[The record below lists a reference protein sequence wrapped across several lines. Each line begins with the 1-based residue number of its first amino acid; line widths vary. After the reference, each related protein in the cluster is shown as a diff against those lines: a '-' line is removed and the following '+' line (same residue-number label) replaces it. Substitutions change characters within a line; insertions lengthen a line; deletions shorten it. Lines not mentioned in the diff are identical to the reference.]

1 MAFKHYDVV
10 RAASPSDLAERITQK
25 LKEGWQPYGSAL
37 ISTAGYG
44 AEFIQP
50 VVSEGSIS
58 SPEEPGNRPTTSAP
72 SVAPEYYYVIAL
84 AGQSNGMSYGEGL
97 PLPDTFDSPDPRI
110 KQLARRSTVT
120 PGGAACKYNDIIPAD
135 HCLHDVQDMSR
146 LNHPKADLS
155 KGQYGTV
162 GQGLHIA
169 KKLLPFIPANAGIL
183 LVPCCRGGSAFTT
196 GADGTY
202 SDASGASENST
213 RWGVDKPLY
222 KDLIGRTKAALKKN
236 PKNVLFAVVWMQ
248 GEFDFGGTPVNHAAQ
263 FGALVDKF
271 RADLADMAGQCVG
284 GSAGGVPWICGD
296 TTYFWKQKNESTY
309 QTVYGSYK
317 NKTEKNIHF
326 VPFMTDEN
334 GVNVPTN
341 KPEEDPDIPGIG
353 YYGSKWR
360 DSSATW
366 TSQDRASHFSS
377 WARRTTYFWKQKNES
392 TYQTVYGSYKNK
404 TEKNI
409 HFVPFMTDENGVNV
423 PTNKPEEDPD
433 IPGIG
438 YYGSKWRDS
447 SATWTSQDRAS
458 HFSSWARRGII
469 SDRLATAILRH
480 AGRVALNAG
489 ASSTVSEVR
498 PSSPSG
504 AEATGVTTLLSYLAS
519 ESEGSLKVQGWSA
532 SGGRAEVVS
541 DAEGTGGK
549 AVKLTKEAG
558 KSSWVLEYA
567 AGNGAAL
574 LQKGGQIRC
583 RFKVSGALAANQYVM
598 AFYWPVSSLP
608 QGVALTGD
616 GGNNLLAAFYI
627 QTDAK
632 DLNVMYHNAKVATNN
647 LKLGTFG
654 AFDNEWHM
662 LAFRF
667 AGNNSLQVT
676 PVIDGQDGTPFTLT
690 QSPVSAFAAD
700 KLHVTDITRNA
711 TYPVLIDSIAV
722 EVNNADAAA

>member
-1 MAFKHYDVV
+1 MTFKHYDVV
-10 RAASPSDLAERITQK
+10 RAASPSDLAERLTQK
-25 LKEGWQPYGSAL
+25 LKEGWQPFGSPVAITPYTL
-37 ISTAGYG
+37 MQAIA
-44 AEFIQP
+44 AEGDVTTP
-50 VVSEGSIS
+50 VAVTGNEGEAVAVSA
-58 SPEEPGNRPTTSAP
+58 TSD
-72 SVAPEYYYVIAL
+72 PEYYFVVVL

-97 PLPDTFDSPDPRI
+97 PLPETYDRPDPRI

-120 PGGAACKYNDIIPAD
+120 PGGVACKYNDIIPAD

-366 TSQDRASHFSS
+366 TSQDRASHFS
-377 WARRTTYFWKQKNES
+377 T
-392 TYQTVYGSYKNK
+392 
-404 TEKNI
+404 
-409 HFVPFMTDENGVNV
+409 
-423 PTNKPEEDPD
+423 
-433 IPGIG
+433 
-438 YYGSKWRDS
+438 
-447 SATWTSQDRAS
+447 
-458 HFSSWARRGII
+458 WARRGII
-469 SDRLATAILRH
+469 SDRLATAILVH
-480 AGRVALNAG
+480 AGRIAEFITGKQPDMVKP
-489 ASSTVSEVR
+489 TV
-498 PSSPSG
+498 PSG
-504 AEATGVTTLLSYLAS
+504 EGPEREAEAPASKRTLMSLLAS
-519 ESEGSLKVQGWSA
+519 GEDLASQGWRYYHKPA
-532 SGGRAEVVS
+532 GGDSVNKNIAEAVVS
-541 DAEGTGGK
+541 DAGATGGK
-549 AVKLTKEAG
+549 ALQLNKPENHI
-558 KSSWVLEYA
+558 WFLEHDA
-567 AGNGAAL
+567 AGQGAEL
-574 LQKGGQIRC
+574 LKKGGRVSV
-583 RFKVSGALAANQYVM
+583 RFKLPGSLVPNQFALGI
-598 AFYWPVSSLP
+598 YWQLSSLP
-608 QGVALTGD
+608 EGVMLSGE
-616 GGNNLLAAFYI
+616 GNDMLMSFFL
-627 QTDAK
+627 QTDTTN
-632 DLNVMYHNAKVATNN
+632 LNAMHHRKPNAK
-647 LKLGTFG
+647 LDTFG
-654 AFDNEWHM
+654 VFDNGWHT
-662 LAFRF
+662 LAFEF
-667 AGNNSLQVT
+667 AGNNSIQVT
-676 PVIDGQDGTPFTLT
+676 PVLDEKRGAAFTLVK
-690 QSPVSAFAAD
+690 SPASGAAD
-700 KLHVTDITRNA
+700 KLQLNDISRSA
-711 TYPVLIDSIAV
+711 TYTLLIDSIAV
-722 EVNNADAAA
+722 EVNSTDTVA

>member
-50 VVSEGSIS
+50 VVSEGELPSLAES
-58 SPEEPGNRPTTSAP
+58 GNHPHVSAKPEA
-72 SVAPEYYYVIAL
+72 APEYYYVIAL
-84 AGQSNGMSYGEGL
+84 AGQSNSMSYGEGL
-97 PLPDTFDSPDPRI
+97 PLPETYDRPDPRI

-202 SDASGASENST
+202 SDAGGASENST

-271 RADLADMAGQCVG
+271 RADLADMAGLCVG

-366 TSQDRASHFSS
+366 TSQDRASHFS
-377 WARRTTYFWKQKNES
+377 T
-392 TYQTVYGSYKNK
+392 
-404 TEKNI
+404 
-409 HFVPFMTDENGVNV
+409 
-423 PTNKPEEDPD
+423 
-433 IPGIG
+433 
-438 YYGSKWRDS
+438 
-447 SATWTSQDRAS
+447 
-458 HFSSWARRGII
+458 WARRGII

-504 AEATGVTTLLSYLAS
+504 AEVTGVTTLLSYLAS

-549 AVKLTKEAG
+549 AVKVTKEAG

-583 RFKVSGALAANQYVM
+583 RFKASGALAANQYVM

-647 LKLGTFG
+647 LKLGSFG
-654 AFDNEWHM
+654 AFDNEWHT

-690 QSPVSAFAAD
+690 QSPVSAFSAD
-700 KLHVTDITRNA
+700 KLHVTDITKSA

>member
-1 MAFKHYDVV
+1 MTFKHYDVV
-10 RAASPSDLAERITQK
+10 RAASPSDLAERLTQK
-25 LKEGWQPYGSAL
+25 LKEGWQPFGSPVAITPYTL
-37 ISTAGYG
+37 MQAIA
-44 AEFIQP
+44 AEGDVTTP
-50 VVSEGSIS
+50 VAVTGNEGEAVAVSA
-58 SPEEPGNRPTTSAP
+58 TSD
-72 SVAPEYYYVIAL
+72 PEYYFVVVL

-97 PLPDTFDSPDPRI
+97 PLPETYDRPDPRI

-120 PGGAACKYNDIIPAD
+120 PGGVACKYNDIIPAD

-366 TSQDRASHFSS
+366 TSQDRASHFS
-377 WARRTTYFWKQKNES
+377 T
-392 TYQTVYGSYKNK
+392 
-404 TEKNI
+404 
-409 HFVPFMTDENGVNV
+409 
-423 PTNKPEEDPD
+423 
-433 IPGIG
+433 
-438 YYGSKWRDS
+438 
-447 SATWTSQDRAS
+447 
-458 HFSSWARRGII
+458 WARRGII
-469 SDRLATAILRH
+469 SDRLATAILVH
-480 AGRVALNAG
+480 AGRIAEFITGKQPDMVKP
-489 ASSTVSEVR
+489 TV
-498 PSSPSG
+498 PSG
-504 AEATGVTTLLSYLAS
+504 EGPEREAEAPASNRTLMSLLAS
-519 ESEGSLKVQGWSA
+519 GEDLASQGWRYYHKPA
-532 SGGRAEVVS
+532 GGDSVNKNIAEAVVS
-541 DAEGTGGK
+541 DAGATGGK
-549 AVKLTKEAG
+549 ALQLNKPENHI
-558 KSSWVLEYA
+558 WFLEHDA
-567 AGNGAAL
+567 AGQGAEL
-574 LQKGGQIRC
+574 LKKGGRVSV
-583 RFKVSGALAANQYVM
+583 RFKLPGSLVPNQFALGI
-598 AFYWPVSSLP
+598 YWQLSSLP
-608 QGVALTGD
+608 EGVMLSGE
-616 GGNNLLAAFYI
+616 GNDMLMSFFL
-627 QTDAK
+627 QTDTTN
-632 DLNVMYHNAKVATNN
+632 LNAMHHRKPNAK
-647 LKLGTFG
+647 LDTFG
-654 AFDNEWHM
+654 VFDNGWHT
-662 LAFRF
+662 LAFEF
-667 AGNNSLQVT
+667 AGNNSIQVT
-676 PVIDGQDGTPFTLT
+676 PVLDEKRGAAFTLVK
-690 QSPVSAFAAD
+690 SPASG
-700 KLHVTDITRNA
+700 
-711 TYPVLIDSIAV
+711 
-722 EVNNADAAA
+722 

>member
-10 RAASPSDLAERITQK
+10 RAASPSDLAERLTQK
-25 LKEGWQPYGSAL
+25 LKEGWQPFGSPVAITPYTL
-37 ISTAGYG
+37 MQAIA
-44 AEFIQP
+44 AEGDVTTP
-50 VVSEGSIS
+50 VAVTGNEGKAVAVSA
-58 SPEEPGNRPTTSAP
+58 TSD
-72 SVAPEYYYVIAL
+72 PEYYFVVVL

-97 PLPDTFDSPDPRI
+97 PLPETYDRPEPRI

-183 LVPCCRGGSAFTT
+183 LAPCCRGGSAFTT

-271 RADLADMAGQCVG
+271 RADLTDMAGQCVG

-366 TSQDRASHFSS
+366 TSQDRASHFS
-377 WARRTTYFWKQKNES
+377 T
-392 TYQTVYGSYKNK
+392 
-404 TEKNI
+404 
-409 HFVPFMTDENGVNV
+409 
-423 PTNKPEEDPD
+423 
-433 IPGIG
+433 
-438 YYGSKWRDS
+438 
-447 SATWTSQDRAS
+447 
-458 HFSSWARRGII
+458 WARRGII
-469 SDRLATAILRH
+469 SDRLATAILVH
-480 AGRVALNAG
+480 AGRTAEFITG
-489 ASSTVSEVR
+489 KQPDMVR
-498 PSSPSG
+498 PTVPSG
-504 AEATGVTTLLSYLAS
+504 EGPEREAEAPASKRTLMSLLAS
-519 ESEGSLKVQGWSA
+519 GEDLASQGWRYYHKPA
-532 SGGRAEVVS
+532 GGDSVNKNIAEAVVS
-541 DAEGTGGK
+541 DAGATGGK
-549 AVKLTKEAG
+549 ALQLNKPENHI
-558 KSSWVLEYA
+558 WFLEHDA
-567 AGNGAAL
+567 AGQGAEL
-574 LQKGGQIRC
+574 LKKGGRVSV
-583 RFKVSGALAANQYVM
+583 RFKLPGSLVPNQFALGI
-598 AFYWPVSSLP
+598 YWQLSSLP
-608 QGVALTGD
+608 EGVTLSGE
-616 GGNNLLAAFYI
+616 GNDMLMSFFQ
-627 QTDAK
+627 QTDTTN
-632 DLNVMYHNAKVATNN
+632 LNAMHHRKPNAK
-647 LKLGTFG
+647 LDTFG
-654 AFDNEWHM
+654 VFDNGWHT
-662 LAFRF
+662 LAFEF
-667 AGNNSLQVT
+667 AGNNSIQVT
-676 PVIDGQDGTPFTLT
+676 PVLDEKRGAAFTLVK
-690 QSPVSAFAAD
+690 SPASGVAD
-700 KLHVTDITRNA
+700 KLQLTDISKSA
-711 TYPVLIDSIAV
+711 TYTLLIDSIAV
-722 EVNNADAAA
+722 EVNSTDTAA

>member
-50 VVSEGSIS
+50 VVSEGELPSLAES
-58 SPEEPGNRPTTSAP
+58 GNHPHVSAKPEA
-72 SVAPEYYYVIAL
+72 APEYYYVIAL
-84 AGQSNGMSYGEGL
+84 AGQSNSMSYGEGL
-97 PLPDTFDSPDPRI
+97 PLPETYDRPDPRI

-202 SDASGASENST
+202 SDAGGASENST

-271 RADLADMAGQCVG
+271 RADLTDMAGQCVG
-284 GSAGGVPWICGD
+284 GSAGSVPWICGD

-366 TSQDRASHFSS
+366 TSQDRASHFS
-377 WARRTTYFWKQKNES
+377 T
-392 TYQTVYGSYKNK
+392 
-404 TEKNI
+404 
-409 HFVPFMTDENGVNV
+409 
-423 PTNKPEEDPD
+423 
-433 IPGIG
+433 
-438 YYGSKWRDS
+438 
-447 SATWTSQDRAS
+447 
-458 HFSSWARRGII
+458 WARRGII

-480 AGRVALNAG
+480 AGRVALNVG
-489 ASSTVSEVR
+489 APSTVSEVR

-504 AEATGVTTLLSYLAS
+504 AEVTGVTTLLSYLAS

-549 AVKLTKEAG
+549 AVKVTKEAG

-583 RFKVSGALAANQYVM
+583 RFKASGALTANQYVM

-608 QGVALTGD
+608 QGVVLTGD

-647 LKLGTFG
+647 LKLGSFG
-654 AFDNEWHM
+654 AFDNEWHT

-690 QSPVSAFAAD
+690 QSPVSAFSAD
-700 KLHVTDITRNA
+700 KLHVTDITKSA

>member
-50 VVSEGSIS
+50 VVSEGELPSLAES
-58 SPEEPGNRPTTSAP
+58 GNHPHVSAKPEA
-72 SVAPEYYYVIAL
+72 APEYYYVIAL
-84 AGQSNGMSYGEGL
+84 ADQSNSMSYGEGL
-97 PLPDTFDSPDPRI
+97 PLPETYDRPDPRI

-202 SDASGASENST
+202 SDAGGASENSA

-366 TSQDRASHFSS
+366 TSQDRASHFS
-377 WARRTTYFWKQKNES
+377 T
-392 TYQTVYGSYKNK
+392 
-404 TEKNI
+404 
-409 HFVPFMTDENGVNV
+409 
-423 PTNKPEEDPD
+423 
-433 IPGIG
+433 
-438 YYGSKWRDS
+438 
-447 SATWTSQDRAS
+447 
-458 HFSSWARRGII
+458 WARRGII

-504 AEATGVTTLLSYLAS
+504 AEVTGVTTLLSYLAS

-549 AVKLTKEAG
+549 AVKVTKEAG

-583 RFKVSGALAANQYVM
+583 RFKASGALAANQYVM

-647 LKLGTFG
+647 LKLGSFG
-654 AFDNEWHM
+654 AFDNEWHT

-690 QSPVSAFAAD
+690 QSPVSAFSAD
-700 KLHVTDITRNA
+700 KLHVTDITKSA

>member
-10 RAASPSDLAERITQK
+10 RAASPSDLAERLTQK
-25 LKEGWQPYGSAL
+25 LKEGWQPFGSPVAITPYTL
-37 ISTAGYG
+37 MQAIA
-44 AEFIQP
+44 AEGDVTTP
-50 VVSEGSIS
+50 VAVTGNEGKAVAVSA
-58 SPEEPGNRPTTSAP
+58 TSD
-72 SVAPEYYYVIAL
+72 PEYYFVVVL

-97 PLPDTFDSPDPRI
+97 PLPETYDRPEPRI

-183 LVPCCRGGSAFTT
+183 LAPCCRGGSAFTT

-271 RADLADMAGQCVG
+271 RADLTDMAGQCVG

-366 TSQDRASHFSS
+366 TSQDRASHFS
-377 WARRTTYFWKQKNES
+377 T
-392 TYQTVYGSYKNK
+392 
-404 TEKNI
+404 
-409 HFVPFMTDENGVNV
+409 
-423 PTNKPEEDPD
+423 
-433 IPGIG
+433 
-438 YYGSKWRDS
+438 
-447 SATWTSQDRAS
+447 
-458 HFSSWARRGII
+458 WARRGII
-469 SDRLATAILRH
+469 SDRLATAILVH
-480 AGRVALNAG
+480 AGRTAEFITG
-489 ASSTVSEVR
+489 KQPDMVR
-498 PSSPSG
+498 PTVPSG
-504 AEATGVTTLLSYLAS
+504 EGPEREAEAPASKRTLMSLLAS
-519 ESEGSLKVQGWSA
+519 GEDLASQGWRYYHKPA
-532 SGGRAEVVS
+532 GGDSVNKNIAEAVVS
-541 DAEGTGGK
+541 DAGATGGK
-549 AVKLTKEAG
+549 ALQLNKPENHI
-558 KSSWVLEYA
+558 WFLEHDA
-567 AGNGAAL
+567 AGQGAEL
-574 LQKGGQIRC
+574 LKKGGRVSV
-583 RFKVSGALAANQYVM
+583 RFKLPGSLVPNQFALGI
-598 AFYWPVSSLP
+598 YWQLSSLP
-608 QGVALTGD
+608 EGVTLSGE
-616 GGNNLLAAFYI
+616 GNDMLMSFFL
-627 QTDAK
+627 QTDTTN
-632 DLNVMYHNAKVATNN
+632 LNAMHHRKPNAK
-647 LKLGTFG
+647 LDTFG
-654 AFDNEWHM
+654 VFDNGWHT
-662 LAFRF
+662 LAFEF
-667 AGNNSLQVT
+667 AGNNSIQVT
-676 PVIDGQDGTPFTLT
+676 PVLDEKRGAAFTLVK
-690 QSPVSAFAAD
+690 SPASGAAD
-700 KLHVTDITRNA
+700 KLQLTDISKSA
-711 TYPVLIDSIAV
+711 TYTLLIDSIAV
-722 EVNNADAAA
+722 EVNSTDTAV

>member
-10 RAASPSDLAERITQK
+10 RAASPSDLAERLTQK
-25 LKEGWQPYGSAL
+25 LKEGWQPFGSPVAITPYTL
-37 ISTAGYG
+37 MQAIAAEGDVTTPVVVKPSGDGSTVISTT
-44 AEFIQP
+44 
-50 VVSEGSIS
+50 SE
-58 SPEEPGNRPTTSAP
+58 
-72 SVAPEYYYVIAL
+72 PEYYLVVVL
-84 AGQSNGMSYGEGL
+84 AGQSNSMAYGEGL
-97 PLPDTFDSPDPRI
+97 PLPETYDRPDPRI

-248 GEFDFGGTPVNHAAQ
+248 GEFDFDGTPANHAAQ

-271 RADLADMAGQCVG
+271 RADLTDMAGQCVG
-284 GSAGGVPWICGD
+284 GSAGGVPWVCGD

-309 QTVYGSYK
+309 QMVYGSYK

-360 DSSATW
+360 NDQKTW
-366 TSQDRASHFSS
+366 TSA
-377 WARRTTYFWKQKNES
+377 
-392 TYQTVYGSYKNK
+392 
-404 TEKNI
+404 
-409 HFVPFMTDENGVNV
+409 
-423 PTNKPEEDPD
+423 
-433 IPGIG
+433 
-438 YYGSKWRDS
+438 
-447 SATWTSQDRAS
+447 DRAS

-469 SDRLATAILRH
+469 SDRLATAILVH
-480 AGRVALNAG
+480 AGRTAEFITG
-489 ASSTVSEVR
+489 KQPDTVK
-498 PSSPSG
+498 PTGPSG
-504 AEATGVTTLLSYLAS
+504 EGPEREPEAPVSNRTLMSLLASGEDLASQGWRYYHKPASGDSVNKNIAEA
-519 ESEGSLKVQGWSA
+519 
-532 SGGRAEVVS
+532 VVS
-541 DAEGTGGK
+541 DEGATGGK
-549 AVKLTKEAG
+549 TLQLNKPE
-558 KSSWVLEYA
+558 SHIWFLEHDA
-567 AGNGAAL
+567 AGQGTEL
-574 LQKGGQIRC
+574 LKKGGRVSV
-583 RFKVSGALAANQYVM
+583 RFKVPGSLVPNQFALGI
-598 AFYWPVSSLP
+598 YWQLSSLP
-608 QGVALTGD
+608 EGVTLAEE
-616 GGNNLLAAFYI
+616 GNDLLMSFFL
-627 QTDAK
+627 QTDATN
-632 DLNVMYHNAKVATNN
+632 LNAMYHKKPNA
-647 LKLGTFG
+647 KLGTFG
-654 AFDNEWHM
+654 AFDNGWHT
-662 LAFRF
+662 LAFEF
-667 AGNNSLQVT
+667 AGNNSVQVT
-676 PVIDGQDGTPFTLT
+676 PVLDEKRGESFTLVK
-690 QSPVSAFAAD
+690 SPASGAAD
-700 KLHVTDITRNA
+700 KLQLTDISKAA
-711 TYPVLIDSIAV
+711 TYQLLIDSVKV
-722 EVNNADAAA
+722 EVNNTDTAA

>member
-50 VVSEGSIS
+50 VVSEGELPSLAES
-58 SPEEPGNRPTTSAP
+58 GNHPHVSAKPEA
-72 SVAPEYYYVIAL
+72 APEYYYVIAL
-84 AGQSNGMSYGEGL
+84 AGQSNSMSYGEGL
-97 PLPDTFDSPDPRI
+97 PLPETYDRPDPRI

-202 SDASGASENST
+202 SDAGGASENST

-271 RADLADMAGQCVG
+271 RADLTDMAGQCVG

-366 TSQDRASHFSS
+366 TSQDRASHFS
-377 WARRTTYFWKQKNES
+377 T
-392 TYQTVYGSYKNK
+392 
-404 TEKNI
+404 
-409 HFVPFMTDENGVNV
+409 
-423 PTNKPEEDPD
+423 
-433 IPGIG
+433 
-438 YYGSKWRDS
+438 
-447 SATWTSQDRAS
+447 
-458 HFSSWARRGII
+458 WARRGII

-504 AEATGVTTLLSYLAS
+504 AEVTGVTTLLSYLAS

-549 AVKLTKEAG
+549 AVKVTKEAG

-583 RFKVSGALAANQYVM
+583 RFKASGALAANQYVM

-608 QGVALTGD
+608 QGVVLTGD

-647 LKLGTFG
+647 LKLGSFG
-654 AFDNEWHM
+654 AFDNEWHT

-690 QSPVSAFAAD
+690 QSPVSAFSAD
-700 KLHVTDITRNA
+700 KLHVTDITRGA

>member
-10 RAASPSDLAERITQK
+10 RAASPSDLAERLTQK
-25 LKEGWQPYGSAL
+25 LKEGWQPFGSPVAITPYTL
-37 ISTAGYG
+37 MQAIA
-44 AEFIQP
+44 AEGDVTTP
-50 VVSEGSIS
+50 VAVTGNEGKAVAVSA
-58 SPEEPGNRPTTSAP
+58 TSD
-72 SVAPEYYYVIAL
+72 PEYYFVVVL

-97 PLPDTFDSPDPRI
+97 PLPETYDRPEPRI

-248 GEFDFGGTPVNHAAQ
+248 GEFDFDGTPGNHAAQ

-271 RADLADMAGQCVG
+271 RADLADMAGQCVS

-366 TSQDRASHFSS
+366 TSQDRASHFS
-377 WARRTTYFWKQKNES
+377 T
-392 TYQTVYGSYKNK
+392 
-404 TEKNI
+404 
-409 HFVPFMTDENGVNV
+409 
-423 PTNKPEEDPD
+423 
-433 IPGIG
+433 
-438 YYGSKWRDS
+438 
-447 SATWTSQDRAS
+447 
-458 HFSSWARRGII
+458 WARRGII
-469 SDRLATAILRH
+469 SDRLATAILVH
-480 AGRVALNAG
+480 AGRTAEFITGKQPDMVKP
-489 ASSTVSEVR
+489 TV
-498 PSSPSG
+498 PSG
-504 AEATGVTTLLSYLAS
+504 EGPEREAEAPVSNRTLMSLLAS
-519 ESEGSLKVQGWSA
+519 GEDLASQGWRYYHKPA
-532 SGGRAEVVS
+532 GGDSVNKNIAEAVVS
-541 DAEGTGGK
+541 DAGATGGK
-549 AVKLTKEAG
+549 ALQLNKPENHI
-558 KSSWVLEYA
+558 WFLEHDA
-567 AGNGAAL
+567 AGQGAEL
-574 LQKGGQIRC
+574 LKKGGRVSV
-583 RFKVSGALAANQYVM
+583 RFKLPGSLVPNQFALGI
-598 AFYWPVSSLP
+598 YWQLSSLP
-608 QGVALTGD
+608 EGVTLSGE
-616 GGNNLLAAFYI
+616 GNDMLMSFFL
-627 QTDAK
+627 QTDTTN
-632 DLNVMYHNAKVATNN
+632 LNAMHHRKPNAK
-647 LKLGTFG
+647 LDTFG
-654 AFDNEWHM
+654 VFDNGWHT
-662 LAFRF
+662 LAFEF
-667 AGNNSLQVT
+667 AGNNSIQVT
-676 PVIDGQDGTPFTLT
+676 PVLDEKRGAAFTLVK
-690 QSPVSAFAAD
+690 SPASGAAD
-700 KLHVTDITRNA
+700 KLQLTDISKSA
-711 TYPVLIDSIAV
+711 TYTLLIDSIAV
-722 EVNNADAAA
+722 EVNSTDTAA

>member
-1 MAFKHYDVV
+1 
-10 RAASPSDLAERITQK
+10 
-25 LKEGWQPYGSAL
+25 
-37 ISTAGYG
+37 
-44 AEFIQP
+44 
-50 VVSEGSIS
+50 
-58 SPEEPGNRPTTSAP
+58 
-72 SVAPEYYYVIAL
+72 
-84 AGQSNGMSYGEGL
+84 
-97 PLPDTFDSPDPRI
+97 PRI

-271 RADLADMAGQCVG
+271 RADLTDMAGQCVG

-366 TSQDRASHFSS
+366 TSQDRASHFS
-377 WARRTTYFWKQKNES
+377 T
-392 TYQTVYGSYKNK
+392 
-404 TEKNI
+404 
-409 HFVPFMTDENGVNV
+409 
-423 PTNKPEEDPD
+423 
-433 IPGIG
+433 
-438 YYGSKWRDS
+438 
-447 SATWTSQDRAS
+447 
-458 HFSSWARRGII
+458 WARRGII
-469 SDRLATAILRH
+469 SDRLATAILVH
-480 AGRVALNAG
+480 AGRTAEFITG
-489 ASSTVSEVR
+489 KQPDMVR
-498 PSSPSG
+498 PTVPSG
-504 AEATGVTTLLSYLAS
+504 EGPEREAEAPASKRTLMSLLAS
-519 ESEGSLKVQGWSA
+519 GEDLASQGWRYYHKPA
-532 SGGRAEVVS
+532 GGDSVNKNIAEAVVS
-541 DAEGTGGK
+541 DAGATGGK
-549 AVKLTKEAG
+549 ALQLNKPENHI
-558 KSSWVLEYA
+558 WFLEHDA
-567 AGNGAAL
+567 AGQGAEL
-574 LQKGGQIRC
+574 LKKGGRVSV
-583 RFKVSGALAANQYVM
+583 RFKLPGSLVPNQFALGI
-598 AFYWPVSSLP
+598 YWQLSSLP
-608 QGVALTGD
+608 EGVTLSGE
-616 GGNNLLAAFYI
+616 GNDMLMSFFL
-627 QTDAK
+627 QTDTTN
-632 DLNVMYHNAKVATNN
+632 LNAMHHRKPNAK
-647 LKLGTFG
+647 LDTFG
-654 AFDNEWHM
+654 VFDNGWHT
-662 LAFRF
+662 LAFEF
-667 AGNNSLQVT
+667 AGNNSIQVT
-676 PVIDGQDGTPFTLT
+676 PVLDEKRGAAFTLVK
-690 QSPVSAFAAD
+690 SPASGVAD
-700 KLHVTDITRNA
+700 KLQLTDISKSA
-711 TYPVLIDSIAV
+711 TYTLLIDSIAV
-722 EVNNADAAA
+722 EVNSTDTAA

>member
-10 RAASPSDLAERITQK
+10 RAASPSDLAERLTQK
-25 LKEGWQPYGSAL
+25 LKEGWQPFGSPVAITPYTL
-37 ISTAGYG
+37 MQAIA
-44 AEFIQP
+44 AEGDVTTP
-50 VVSEGSIS
+50 VAVTGNEGKAVAVSA
-58 SPEEPGNRPTTSAP
+58 TSD
-72 SVAPEYYYVIAL
+72 PEYYFVVVL

-97 PLPDTFDSPDPRI
+97 PLPETYDRPEPRI

-271 RADLADMAGQCVG
+271 RADLTDMAGQCVG

-366 TSQDRASHFSS
+366 TSQDRASHFS
-377 WARRTTYFWKQKNES
+377 T
-392 TYQTVYGSYKNK
+392 
-404 TEKNI
+404 
-409 HFVPFMTDENGVNV
+409 
-423 PTNKPEEDPD
+423 
-433 IPGIG
+433 
-438 YYGSKWRDS
+438 
-447 SATWTSQDRAS
+447 
-458 HFSSWARRGII
+458 WARRGII
-469 SDRLATAILRH
+469 SDRLATAILVH
-480 AGRVALNAG
+480 AGRTAEFITG
-489 ASSTVSEVR
+489 KQPDMVR
-498 PSSPSG
+498 PTVPSG
-504 AEATGVTTLLSYLAS
+504 EGPEREAEAPASKRTLMSLLAS
-519 ESEGSLKVQGWSA
+519 GEDLASQGWRYYHKPA
-532 SGGRAEVVS
+532 GGDSVNKNIAEAVVS
-541 DAEGTGGK
+541 DAGATGGK
-549 AVKLTKEAG
+549 ALQLNKPENHI
-558 KSSWVLEYA
+558 WFLEHDA
-567 AGNGAAL
+567 AGQGAEL
-574 LQKGGQIRC
+574 LKKGGRVSV
-583 RFKVSGALAANQYVM
+583 RFKLPGSLVPNQFALGIYWQLSSMPEGVMLSGE
-598 AFYWPVSSLP
+598 
-608 QGVALTGD
+608 
-616 GGNNLLAAFYI
+616 GNDMLMSFFL
-627 QTDAK
+627 QTDTTN
-632 DLNVMYHNAKVATNN
+632 LNAMHHRKPNAK
-647 LKLGTFG
+647 LDTFG
-654 AFDNEWHM
+654 VFDNGWHM
-662 LAFRF
+662 LAFEF
-667 AGNNSLQVT
+667 AGNNSIQVT
-676 PVIDGQDGTPFTLT
+676 PVLDEKRGAAFTLVK
-690 QSPVSAFAAD
+690 SPASGAAD
-700 KLHVTDITRNA
+700 KLQLTDISKSA
-711 TYPVLIDSIAV
+711 TYTLLIDSIAV
-722 EVNNADAAA
+722 EVNSTDTAA

>member
-50 VVSEGSIS
+50 VVSEGELPSLAES
-58 SPEEPGNRPTTSAP
+58 GNHPHVSAKPEA
-72 SVAPEYYYVIAL
+72 APEYYYVIAL
-84 AGQSNGMSYGEGL
+84 AGQSNSMSYGEGL
-97 PLPDTFDSPDPRI
+97 PLPETYDRPDPRI

-202 SDASGASENST
+202 SDAGGASENSA

-236 PKNVLFAVVWMQ
+236 PKNVLFTVVWMQ
-248 GEFDFGGTPVNHAAQ
+248 GEFDFDGTPGNHAAQ

-271 RADLADMAGQCVG
+271 RADLTDMAGQCVG

-366 TSQDRASHFSS
+366 TSQDRASHFS
-377 WARRTTYFWKQKNES
+377 T
-392 TYQTVYGSYKNK
+392 
-404 TEKNI
+404 
-409 HFVPFMTDENGVNV
+409 
-423 PTNKPEEDPD
+423 
-433 IPGIG
+433 
-438 YYGSKWRDS
+438 
-447 SATWTSQDRAS
+447 
-458 HFSSWARRGII
+458 WARRGII

-480 AGRVALNAG
+480 AGRVALNVG
-489 ASSTVSEVR
+489 APSTVSEVR

-504 AEATGVTTLLSYLAS
+504 AEVTGVTTLLSYLAS

-549 AVKLTKEAG
+549 AVKVTKEAG

-583 RFKVSGALAANQYVM
+583 RFKASGALAANQYVM

-647 LKLGTFG
+647 LKLGSFG
-654 AFDNEWHM
+654 AFDNEWHT

-690 QSPVSAFAAD
+690 QSPVSAFSAD
-700 KLHVTDITRNA
+700 KLHVTDITKSA

>member
-10 RAASPSDLAERITQK
+10 RAASPSDLAKRITQK

-97 PLPDTFDSPDPRI
+97 PLPETYDRPDPRI

-202 SDASGASENST
+202 SDAGGASENST

-296 TTYFWKQKNESTY
+296 
-309 QTVYGSYK
+309 
-317 NKTEKNIHF
+317 
-326 VPFMTDEN
+326 
-334 GVNVPTN
+334 
-341 KPEEDPDIPGIG
+341 
-353 YYGSKWR
+353 
-360 DSSATW
+360 
-366 TSQDRASHFSS
+366 
-377 WARRTTYFWKQKNES
+377 TTYFWKQKNES

-654 AFDNEWHM
+654 AFDNEWHT

-690 QSPVSAFAAD
+690 QSPVSAFAVD
-700 KLHVTDITRNA
+700 KLHVTDITRGA

-722 EVNNADAAA
+722 EVNSTDTAA

>member
-10 RAASPSDLAERITQK
+10 RAASPSDLAERLTQK
-25 LKEGWQPYGSAL
+25 LKEGWQPFGSPVAITPYTL
-37 ISTAGYG
+37 MQAIA
-44 AEFIQP
+44 AEGDVTTP
-50 VVSEGSIS
+50 VAVTGNEGEAVAVSA
-58 SPEEPGNRPTTSAP
+58 TSD
-72 SVAPEYYYVIAL
+72 PEYYFVVVL

-97 PLPDTFDSPDPRI
+97 PLPETYDRPDPRI

-120 PGGAACKYNDIIPAD
+120 PGGVACKYNDIIPAD

-366 TSQDRASHFSS
+366 TSQDRASHFS
-377 WARRTTYFWKQKNES
+377 T
-392 TYQTVYGSYKNK
+392 
-404 TEKNI
+404 
-409 HFVPFMTDENGVNV
+409 
-423 PTNKPEEDPD
+423 
-433 IPGIG
+433 
-438 YYGSKWRDS
+438 
-447 SATWTSQDRAS
+447 
-458 HFSSWARRGII
+458 WARRGII
-469 SDRLATAILRH
+469 SDRLATAILVH
-480 AGRVALNAG
+480 AGRIAEFITGKQPDMVKP
-489 ASSTVSEVR
+489 TV
-498 PSSPSG
+498 PSG
-504 AEATGVTTLLSYLAS
+504 EGPEREAEAPASNRTLMSLLAS
-519 ESEGSLKVQGWSA
+519 GEDLASQGWRYYHKPA
-532 SGGRAEVVS
+532 GGDSVNKNIAEAVVS
-541 DAEGTGGK
+541 DAGATGGK
-549 AVKLTKEAG
+549 ALQLNKPENHI
-558 KSSWVLEYA
+558 WFLEHDA
-567 AGNGAAL
+567 AGQGAEL
-574 LQKGGQIRC
+574 LKKGGRVSV
-583 RFKVSGALAANQYVM
+583 RFKLPGSLVPNQFALGI
-598 AFYWPVSSLP
+598 YWQLSSLP
-608 QGVALTGD
+608 EGVMLSGE
-616 GGNNLLAAFYI
+616 GNDMLMSFFL
-627 QTDAK
+627 QTDTTN
-632 DLNVMYHNAKVATNN
+632 LNAMHHRKPNAK
-647 LKLGTFG
+647 LDTFG
-654 AFDNEWHM
+654 VFDNGWHT
-662 LAFRF
+662 LAFEF
-667 AGNNSLQVT
+667 AGNNSIQVT
-676 PVIDGQDGTPFTLT
+676 PVLDEKRGAAFTLVK
-690 QSPVSAFAAD
+690 SPASGAAD
-700 KLHVTDITRNA
+700 KLQLNDISRSA
-711 TYPVLIDSIAV
+711 TYTLLIDSIAV
-722 EVNNADAAA
+722 EVNSTDTVA